1 MARPVMRG
9 DKLSVNSLEP
19 LDDNILE
26 QLTEADLMRVFLVAA
41 LRDLGGISLPPGA
54 LMLGKR
60 MRYYLDRLKTML
72 FSKGEPREK
81 CLWRREIGY
90 VVFKYLTSAC

>member
-54 LMLGKR
+54 LMLGKSFF
-60 MRYYLDRLKTML
+60 LCAHNKILVRLKTL
-72 FSKGEPREK
+72 FLQRESHEGNVCGGEK
-81 CLWRREIGY
+81 
-90 VVFKYLTSAC
+90 

>member
-19 LDDNILE
+19 LDDDILE

-54 LMLGKR
+54 LMLG
-60 MRYYLDRLKTML
+60 
-72 FSKGEPREK
+72 
-81 CLWRREIGY
+81 
-90 VVFKYLTSAC
+90 

>member
-19 LDDNILE
+19 LDDDILE

-54 LMLGKR
+54 LMLGIEVFYR
-60 MRYYLDRLKTML
+60 MRY
-72 FSKGEPREK
+72 
-81 CLWRREIGY
+81 
-90 VVFKYLTSAC
+90 